1 MNYLV
6 IPATDIVYTPLTE
19 SVSLDNGFDTLFV
32 KKMMN
37 LCDRLC
43 SRERLTCSE
52 DNMVSEADVWSC
64 YLQNVMTST
73 ESLIPIPSGIISSII
88 NLSLRHGFFFWVP
101 GKTLLSDLD

>member
-19 SVSLDNGFDTLFV
+19 SVSLNNGFDTLFV

-43 SRERLTCSE
+43 NRERLTCSE
-52 DNMVSEADVWSC
+52 DNMVSEADV
-64 YLQNVMTST
+64 
-73 ESLIPIPSGIISSII
+73 
-88 NLSLRHGFFFWVP
+88 
-101 GKTLLSDLD
+101 